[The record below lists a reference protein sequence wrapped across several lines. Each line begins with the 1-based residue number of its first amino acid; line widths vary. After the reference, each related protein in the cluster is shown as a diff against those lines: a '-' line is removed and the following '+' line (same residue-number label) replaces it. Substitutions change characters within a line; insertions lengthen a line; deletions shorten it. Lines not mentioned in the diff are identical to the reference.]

1 MTKTYHFWITG
12 CQMNYADARRVATE
26 LEKLGYQPTPRA
38 EDADVVVLE
47 TCTVRQQSED
57 KAYHKL
63 QSLRP
68 LKARRPD
75 MTVAVMG
82 CVVGVRGNE
91 ALTQRFP
98 FVDVFME
105 PSTDGLPLVSHL
117 TQDSD
122 YALEL
127 AETAARHALMD
138 EDPLPNPLPKGEGV
152 LSPLPNGGG
161 VLPPLPKG
169 EGVLPPLPNGGGVR
183 SPSLRE
189 GLGEGQPQGQ
199 LPVSAPVAVVYG
211 CSHACTFCIIPQKR
225 GRERSRPVG
234 EIVAEV
240 RGLAARGVKEVV
252 LLGQIVDRYGT
263 DIPGGPDLADLLRV
277 VNDVDGLE
285 RIRFLTSHPNYMT
298 DRILRAVADLPKV
311 MPQIEVPIQAGDND
325 VLEAMKRGYTRE
337 QYRELVQHVRA
348 VIPDAAIHCD
358 VIVGF
363 PGESEAQFMATYDI
377 LAELRL
383 DKLHLARYSP
393 RPGTVSARRMAD
405 DVPDEEKRRRFHLI
419 EALQKE
425 VSTEKMR
432 RYLGQTVEVLVEERD
447 KGRWRGRTPHNKLVF
462 FDDAGD
468 RRGQLVAVHV
478 SHTGPWSMSGTTADR
493 RPTTAESIPLSIA
506 L

>member
-68 LKARRPD
+68 LKAGRPD

-91 ALTQRFP
+91 ALEQRFP

-105 PSTDGLPLVSHL
+105 PSTDGLPLISHL
-117 TQDSD
+117 TQNSD
-122 YALEL
+122 LEL
-127 AETAARHALMD
+127 DRTATLQRHALQDGM
-138 EDPLPNPLPKGEGV
+138 V
-152 LSPLPNGGG
+152 
-161 VLPPLPKG
+161 VLPADQRGCL
-169 EGVLPPLPNGGGVR
+169 
-183 SPSLRE
+183 
-189 GLGEGQPQGQ
+189 
-199 LPVSAPVAVVYG
+199 VSAPVAIVYG

-225 GRERSRPVG
+225 GIERSRPVG
-234 EIVAEV
+234 EIAAEV
-240 RGLAARGVKEVV
+240 RSLVAQEVKEVV
-252 LLGQIVDRYGT
+252 LLGQIVDRYGY
-263 DIPGGPDLADLLRV
+263 DMGGNGPDLADLLRV
-277 VNDVDGLE
+277 INDVEGLE

-298 DRILRAVADLPKV
+298 DRILRAVAELPKV
-311 MPQIEVPIQAGDND
+311 MPQIEIPIQAGNNE

-337 QYRELVQHVRA
+337 QYRALIRRVREI
-348 VIPDAAIHCD
+348 VPDAAIHCD
-358 VIVGF
+358 IIVGF
-363 PGESEAQFMATYDI
+363 PGETAEQFQDTYDI

-393 RPGTVSARRMAD
+393 RPGTVSTRRMTD
-405 DVPDEEKRRRFHLI
+405 DVPDAEKRRRFQLL

-425 VSTEKMR
+425 ISTEKMR
-432 RYLGQTVEVLVEERD
+432 RYLGQTVEVLVEDRD

-462 FDDAGD
+462 FDDPGD
-468 RRGQLVAVHV
+468 LRGRLVLVEITHA
-478 SHTGPWSMSGTTADR
+478 GPWSMSGRMAGNGHSLTHTVSAA
-493 RPTTAESIPLSIA
+493 PAGESIPLSVLI
-506 L
+506 

>member
-1 MTKTYHFWITG
+1 MTKNYHFWITG
-12 CQMNYADARRVATE
+12 CQMNYADARRVAVE
-26 LEKLGYQPTPRA
+26 LEKLGYRPTPRA
-38 EDADVVVLE
+38 EDADVVILE

-75 MTVAVMG
+75 LTVAVMG

-91 ALTQRFP
+91 ALEQRFP

-105 PSTDGLPLVSHL
+105 PSTDGLPLISHL
-117 TQDSD
+117 TQDGD
-122 YALEL
+122 YDFERTVT
-127 AETAARHALMD
+127 EQRHALMD
-138 EDPLPNPLPKGEGV
+138 REGALPAPLASGEGTA
-152 LSPLPNGGG
+152 PL
-161 VLPPLPKG
+161 LPSTPAPLHTAG
-169 EGVLPPLPNGGGVR
+169 I
-183 SPSLRE
+183 
-189 GLGEGQPQGQ
+189 
-199 LPVSAPVAVVYG
+199 SAPVAVVYG

-240 RGLAARGVKEVV
+240 RGLVAQGVKEVV

-263 DIPGGPDLADLLRV
+263 DVPDGPDLADLLRV
-277 VNDVDGLE
+277 INDVDGLE

-298 DRILRAVADLPKV
+298 DRILRAVAELPRV
-311 MPQIEVPIQAGDND
+311 MPQIEVPIQAGNNE
-325 VLEAMKRGYTRE
+325 VLEGMKRGYTRE
-337 QYRELVQHVRA
+337 QYRALVHHVRD

-363 PGESEAQFMATYDI
+363 PGETETQFQETYDI

-393 RPGTVSARRMAD
+393 RPGTVSARKMAD
-405 DVPDEEKRRRFHLI
+405 DVPDEAKRRRFHLI

-425 VSTEKMR
+425 ISTEKMR
-432 RYLGQTVEVLVEERD
+432 RHLGQTVEVLVEDRD

-462 FDDAGD
+462 FDDPRD
-468 RRGQLVAVHV
+468 LRGQLVPVRV
-478 SHTGPWSMSGTTADR
+478 THTGPWSMSGKLADHR
-493 RPTTAESIPLSIA
+493 TPAAVAEPIL
-506 L
+506 LNVL

>member
-152 LSPLPNGGG
+152 RSS
-161 VLPPLPKG
+161 LPKG
-169 EGVLPPLPNGGGVR
+169 EGVL
-183 SPSLRE
+183 SPALRE
-189 GLGEGQPQGQ
+189 GLGEGRTQPP

-263 DIPGGPDLADLLRV
+263 DIPDGPDLADLLRV

-337 QYRELVQHVRA
+337 QYRELVRRVRE

-405 DVPDEEKRRRFHLI
+405 DVTDEEKRRRFHLI

-462 FDDAGD
+462 FDDPRD
-468 RRGQLVAVHV
+468 LRGQLVRVQV

-493 RPTTAESIPLSIA
+493 RPTTAEAIPLT
-506 L
+506 LVM